1 MKHRALGIG
10 VALGLLSSVVAAA
23 VASAHPT
30 EFASPLT
37 APPNAA
43 FSTGGDYASDV
54 LGDPWDFSNDED
66 VPAIP
71 LVGSEHGFG
80 IARDAANGL
89 LNVDSSNG
97 TTVKFVHTWGQEL
110 AWGGDGLRKPIDAAI
125 YSQFT
130 VRLFL
135 PQARDIG
142 LRYVTESG
150 QAGLQF
156 QLAVPA
162 GWQTL
167 NFDLTKST
175 QFGPS
180 VWSGKVTRFEL
191 AVGGTADRFL
201 LQIDWASLHRPDVRV
216 TSAPGLA
223 PQPVV
228 KMMSPNEE
236 GGADYATLSGN
247 PWDFTGPDDVA

>member
-1 MKHRALGIG
+1 MRRRAWSIAGAMSVLAA
-10 VALGLLSSVVAAA
+10 VVVADT
-23 VASAHPT
+23 VSAHPT

-37 APPNAA
+37 APPSAA
-43 FSTGGDYASDV
+43 FSTSGDYASDV

-89 LNVDSSNG
+89 LNVDAANG

-110 AWGGDGLRKPIDAAI
+110 AWGRDGLVKPIDSGI
-125 YSQFT
+125 YSRFT
-130 VRLFL
+130 VHVFL

-142 LRYVTESG
+142 IRYMNEAG
-150 QAGLQF
+150 EFGLQF

-162 GWQTL
+162 GSQIL
-167 NFDLTKST
+167 NFDLTKAT

-180 VWSGKVTRFEL
+180 VWSGKIIRFEL
-191 AVGGTADRFL
+191 AVGGGT
-201 LQIDWASLHRPDVRV
+201 P
-216 TSAPGLA
+216 
-223 PQPVV
+223 
-228 KMMSPNEE
+228 
-236 GGADYATLSGN
+236 
-247 PWDFTGPDDVA
+247 